1 MPLKIGQRYN
11 IAGIGNVVIRRSKAK
26 GKKKVAVRE
35 SDGKRVNFGAK
46 GYTIQPNRD
55 RGDNYCSRSKN
66 LNKKGFNANTLA
78 RLIGIVRVLNHSQ
91 PSPNLSNHYLR
102 KSDFFLVYL

>member
-1 MPLKIGQRYN
+1 MPFKIGQRYN
-11 IAGIGNVVIRRSKAK
+11 IAGIGNVVIRQSKAK
-26 GKKKVAVRE
+26 GKKKVAIRE

-66 LNKKGFNANTLA
+66 LNTKGFNANTLA
-78 RLIGIVRVLNHSQ
+78 RLDWNCRGSKSFPQLPKSVKPLPKKR
-91 PSPNLSNHYLR
+91 R
-102 KSDFFLVYL
+102 KK